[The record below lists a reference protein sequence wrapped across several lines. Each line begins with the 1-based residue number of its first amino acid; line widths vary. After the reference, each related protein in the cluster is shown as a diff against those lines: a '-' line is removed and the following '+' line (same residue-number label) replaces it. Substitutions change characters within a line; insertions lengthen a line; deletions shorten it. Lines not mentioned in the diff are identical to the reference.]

1 VTGRFAACEISL
13 RQGSLAADVALVRA
27 AGVEAIGVTADIID
41 NEGVSEAKR
50 ILDGEGVQV
59 SSYVGA
65 GIILD
70 GEGKVAPVDDTLR
83 HIEAAAALRSPCAL
97 VITGPLD
104 NLDARDADAMCREWL
119 SLAAARAVDCGIRIM
134 LEPIHPLMR
143 HLTFVHTV
151 EHGLAL
157 TDGIEGA
164 GIVLDVGHVWWQRD
178 INTLIADNIEHIVSV
193 QLTNVDGAALADFRY
208 QRTPLGTGDIPVA
221 SLIRMLEASGY
232 RGWYEW
238 EVIMRTPRDE
248 RLDLLRSEREWFE
261 SVTAP

>member
-13 RQGSLAADVALVRA
+13 RQGSFAADVALVRA
-27 AGVEAIGVTADIID
+27 AGVEAIGVTGDAVDHV
-41 NEGVSEAKR
+41 GVDEARR
-50 ILDGEGVQV
+50 ILDGEGVRV

-70 GEGKVAPVDDTLR
+70 GDGRVASVDDTAR
-83 HIEAAAALRSPCAL
+83 HVEAAAALGAPGAL
-97 VITGPLD
+97 VITGPVGTL
-104 NLDARDADAMCREWL
+104 AVSDADAICREWL
-119 SLAAARAVDCGIRIM
+119 AKAGARAVDCGIRIM

-178 INTLIADNIEHIVSV
+178 VEALIGDNIANIVSV
-193 QLTNVDGAALADFRY
+193 QLTNVDGAALAGFRY

-221 SLIRMLEASGY
+221 SLIRLLEASGY
-232 RGWYEW
+232 GGWYEW

-248 RLDLLRSEREWFE
+248 RLDLLRSEREWFAD
-261 SVTAP
+261 VMAR